1 MVNAKAKVLD
11 ESAIVAINDL
21 GPSGETWTLN
31 TPSFS
36 DGRPLS
42 PHSERSHLHRPE
54 NSMTIDAHH
63 HFWKY
68 SAAEYGWITPE
79 MQVIRRDFLPED
91 LEPLMHHFGIEG
103 TVAVQARQTLE
114 ETTWLLGL
122 AEKHPLI
129 RGVVGWVP
137 LTDGAGVKRSLER
150 FAGNQRLRG
159 VRHVVQDEPD
169 PRYIL
174 RKDFNEGVSALH
186 EFGLRYDILI
196 FERHLPAAIEF
207 VDRHPNQTFIL
218 DHIAKPRIKD
228 KIISPWDRNMR
239 ELAKRQNV
247 YCKLSGM
254 VTEADPQ
261 HWTPE
266 GLAAVY
272 RRGARGLRTAPRH
285 VRIGLA
291 GDAAGRRLRALVR
304 HGEAIA
310 IASCRRRNRIGL
322 WVERRRKLTG
332 FDSDPAY
339 ISLRYSW
346 TNWTDIAPS
355 PTAEATRF
363 TDPERTSPAANTP
376 GWLVSSRNGGRAT
389 PQ

>member
-1 MVNAKAKVLD
+1 M
-11 ESAIVAINDL
+11 I
-21 GPSGETWTLN
+21 
-31 TPSFS
+31 
-36 DGRPLS
+36 
-42 PHSERSHLHRPE
+42 
-54 NSMTIDAHH
+54 IDAHH
-63 HFWKY
+63 HLWKY

-79 MQVIRRDFLPED
+79 MTVIRRDFLPAD

-114 ETTWLLGL
+114 ETAWLLEL

-137 LTDGAGVKRSLER
+137 LTEGAGVKRSLER
-150 FAGNQRLRG
+150 FAAHKRLRS
-159 VRHVVQDEPD
+159 VRHVVQDEAD

-174 RKDFNEGVSALH
+174 RKDFNEGVSALR

-254 VTEADPQ
+254 ITEADPRR
-261 HWTPE
+261 WTAE
-266 GLAAVY
+266 GLQPYIDVVFGVFGP
-272 RRGARGLRTAPRH
+272 RRVMYGSDWPVML
-285 VRIGLA
+285 LA
-291 GDAAGRRLRALVR
+291 GDYERWYRTVRLAVAKLSQA
-304 HGEAIA
+304 EQD
-310 IASCRRRNRIGL
+310 RIMGG
-322 WVERRRKLTG
+322 T
-332 FDSDPAY
+332 A
-339 ISLRYSW
+339 
-346 TNWTDIAPS
+346 
-355 PTAEATRF
+355 AEAY
-363 TDPERTSPAANTP
+363 
-376 GWLVSSRNGGRAT
+376 GI
-389 PQ
+389 